1 MLAVFPYALWLMASA
16 LQSAI
21 AVRMWARHLYR
32 DYPLFFA
39 YTLSH
44 LLSVP
49 VVLYCYRLGDRDL
62 YRNAYA
68 GLEIVYAVLKF
79 GDLRAFFTCFP
90 AIRWCAG
97 IGFCPLALGQRDPVA
112 DCSGCRGFKQRI

>member
-44 LLSVP
+44 LLGVP

-62 YRNAYA
+62 YRHAYT
-68 GLEIVYAVLKF
+68 GLKSDYAVLTC
-79 GDLRAFFTCFP
+79 GVICDLLSFVFRP
-90 AIRWCAG
+90 LIGVRVLGSVLLRWAIL
-97 IGFCPLALGQRDPVA
+97 FLL
-112 DCSGCRGFKQRI
+112 